1 MIEPG
6 HIFGLLGPNGAGKST
21 FIKIVICDEK
31 QTYGMVMI
39 AGQEIKTS
47 ISSIFRLIG
56 YCPQQDALWKE
67 ITLREH
73 LNLYAAIRGISSIEM
88 ESVCSQLVFINNDQN
103 WPKNQT
109 LDGVAFLSQFEFFFV
124 KFQANSTEL
133 SLFQI
138 IFLFY

>member
-21 FIKIVICDEK
+21 LMKIMICDEK

-39 AGQEIKTS
+39 AGQQIKTS
-47 ISSIFRLIG
+47 ISSIFQLIG
-56 YCPQQDALWKE
+56 YCPQHDALWKE

-103 WPKNQT
+103 RPKN
-109 LDGVAFLSQFEFFFV
+109 LRRGGI
-124 KFQANSTEL
+124 
-133 SLFQI
+133 SLAV
-138 IFLFY
+138 